1 MGNGDHILKTQRKM
15 NVLSTKGF
23 WIKCAQF
30 ICKLICCSLPLLQ
43 VQQVTPRNGKETLNL
58 LLPPCGTQNCS
69 LAETGPRMDA
79 LRSFMNQG
87 ARCLQWQSVWQH
99 QHWLKERLFRVKGS
113 KGSQDLHINFVYGSC
128 CDEDNQSHQFNQQV
142 AWKYFEGE
150 DNF

>member
-58 LLPPCGTQNCS
+58 LLPLCGTQNCP
-69 LAETGPRMDA
+69 LAERQVQGCIALSWIWVQDVCNGSLSDNTSIDSKKGFSEWRETKGVKIYILILCMALMLWRRQPKPSVQSTGSMKVFWR
-79 LRSFMNQG
+79 RG
-87 ARCLQWQSVWQH
+87 
-99 QHWLKERLFRVKGS
+99 
-113 KGSQDLHINFVYGSC
+113 
-128 CDEDNQSHQFNQQV
+128 
-142 AWKYFEGE
+142 
-150 DNF
+150 